1 MTFFLLPNNS
11 IQQAKLVTKLSI
23 KNAGYTED
31 VIRDL
36 VAANISSFFPGLKII
51 ATEFSRWEKSGRR
64 LDILAIDEASNLY
77 VMEFKRDQD
86 SAHAE
91 LQALRYAAMMSVCTA
106 KDLLEA
112 GYKYRQSHDP

>member
-1 MTFFLLPNNS
+1 MIPATLWVSRYRLWLGIAFTRKMKGVPSIINARGEYDVFLLPNNS

-64 LDILAIDEASNLY
+64 LD
-77 VMEFKRDQD
+77 
-86 SAHAE
+86 
-91 LQALRYAAMMSVCTA
+91 
-106 KDLLEA
+106 
-112 GYKYRQSHDP
+112 